1 MSHDITILWCI
12 FITKTAHL
20 LWNHDSFWL
29 FWILIF
35 PVHMIALLGYRQY
48 KIPDISLCVFTLRYR
63 QLYEHGTAIGQC
75 GSKWLT
81 DPKPVQ
87 PGYPVKIVDVGS
99 WNSWKRGFVT
109 GLAKFSGAR
118 SDERRLLTAEVS
130 PSPLLLLRLCKSK
143 ATEYQNSLQNQS
155 PIKHCFVSVLYGT
168 LTFLGLV
175 VHIIS
180 IQVKERGNA
189 HCPRRLLWYFFL
201 NLWRIV
207 SLLFT
212 VWTFQYDLSQF
223 NKLFACVEKRSIFDC
238 VQPVIK

>member
-1 MSHDITILWCI
+1 MTHFDCFGYWFFPCTWL
-12 FITKTAHL
+12 
-20 LWNHDSFWL
+20 L
-29 FWILIF
+29 FWVTASTKFQILFHVNIYLTVKACIIF
-35 PVHMIALLGYRQY
+35 NETDQKYVVHAL
-48 KIPDISLCVFTLRYR
+48 DFSLCMFTLRYR
-63 QLYEHGTAIGQC
+63 QVYEHGTAIGQC
-75 GSKWLT
+75 GWKWLT

-87 PGYPVKIVDVGS
+87 PGYPVKVVDVGS

-130 PSPLLLLRLCKSK
+130 PSPLLLLRFCKSK

-212 VWTFQYDLSQF
+212 VWTFQYD
-223 NKLFACVEKRSIFDC
+223 
-238 VQPVIK
+238 